1 MQLPGLSA
9 CLPLSLGLGGLSA
22 GKGSLSSWG
31 NITILILASDA
42 GLLILRLLVKNYNQL
57 GNGNYCSIIGRKAG
71 MMSTFQK
78 VRDAFSWE
86 RFAVGIL
93 LLLGF
98 ILRIRQYLT
107 GRSLWL
113 DEAMLALNIL
123 DRDFAGLFQPLD
135 YHQGAPIGFLLVEKI
150 LNLMFGDH
158 EFVLRLFPLA
168 AGIASLILFYFL
180 LHRTASGFGLLTG
193 LGLFAVGPA
202 LVYYSSELKQYILDV
217 AVTISLLL
225 LVFPFLG
232 KQETKRDYIFLGL
245 GGILA
250 LWFSHPALFVS
261 AGIGIV
267 LLLQAL
273 KKQERSHLA
282 SILLMGA
289 LWLANLGLLY
299 YISLRGLRE
308 DTFLLD
314 YWQENFIPIP
324 PWSDWSWFKIT
335 FSGLVQHQIGLQV
348 STWLAFVILILGMIS
363 LLLKNKPYAGIILGI
378 IVFDVMASAL
388 RLYPLGG
395 RFSLFFVPLLILL
408 ISQSIDELERR
419 LHVTHNWSKLVALLI
434 GAYLL
439 YTPVTESFN
448 NFINPKYYEHIR
460 PSMATLSENW
470 QAGDRLFVSNG
481 AAPAFRFYA
490 ERYGLGDVTYQTS
503 DASDYLEPTKILS
516 HFEPL
521 DGESR
526 VWVLIT
532 HVYERGDF
540 NEKDFL
546 LNYLDTIGKKKREF
560 RHPGTSVNLFLYDLN
575 Q

>member
-1 MQLPGLSA
+1 
-9 CLPLSLGLGGLSA
+9 
-22 GKGSLSSWG
+22 
-31 NITILILASDA
+31 
-42 GLLILRLLVKNYNQL
+42 
-57 GNGNYCSIIGRKAG
+57 
-71 MMSTFQK
+71 MMSATIQK
-78 VRDAFSWE
+78 VRDTFSWE

-93 LLLGF
+93 LLLGV

-113 DEAMLALNIL
+113 DEAMLALNIV

-135 YHQGAPIGFLLVEKI
+135 YHQGAPIGFLLVEKA

-180 LHRTASGFGLLTG
+180 LRQTTSGLGLLTG
-193 LGLFAVGPA
+193 LALFAVGPA
-202 LVYYSSELKQYILDV
+202 LIYYSSELKQYILDV

-225 LVFPFLG
+225 LAFPLLE

-250 LWFSHPALFVS
+250 LWFSHPALFVLV
-261 AGIGIV
+261 GIGVV
-267 LLLQAL
+267 LLIRVL
-273 KKQERSHLA
+273 KSRERSQIVSA
-282 SILLMGA
+282 LLMGA

-299 YISLRGLRE
+299 FVSLRGLRA
-308 DTFLLD
+308 DSFLLD
-314 YWQENFIPIP
+314 YWHENFIPIP
-324 PWSDWSWFKIT
+324 PWSDWNWFGFT
-335 FSGLVQHQIGLQV
+335 FRGLIKDQVGLQV
-348 STWLAFVILILGMIS
+348 STWLVFVILILGLVS
-363 LLLKNKPYAGIILGI
+363 LFLKNKPYAGIILGI
-378 IVFDVMASAL
+378 FLFDVIASAL

-419 LHVTHNWSKLVALLI
+419 LHASYKWSRLVALLI
-434 GAYLL
+434 GVYLL
-439 YTPVTESFN
+439 YAPATESFN

-470 QAGDRLFVSNG
+470 QPGDALFVSNG

-490 ERYGLGDVTYQTS
+490 ERYGLGDAAYQTS
-503 DASDYLEPTKILS
+503 EISEYSEPDRILS
-516 HFEPL
+516 HLDAL
-521 DGESR
+521 DGEPR

-546 LNYLDTIGKKKREF
+546 LAHLDPIGNKKREF
-560 RHPGTSVNLFLYDLN
+560 RHPGTTVHLFLYDLS